1 MSINYP
7 LSEILLV
14 EDNPAE
20 AELAKMAFKKN
31 KIENPILH
39 VTDGDEALEVISSI
53 ENGKRKTASYPCGLV
68 LLDINI
74 PKINGLEVLK
84 HIKSNEHTKNIPTVI
99 LTTSEEV
106 LDIKKAYAYGAN
118 SYLVKPQDFHVF
130 IEEVRLMSKY
140 WLELNKSVLEL

>member
-1 MSINYP
+1 MSKNYP

-20 AELAKMAFKKN
+20 AELAKIAFKQN

-39 VTDGDEALEVISSI
+39 VTDGDEAMEIISSI
-53 ENGKRKTASYPCGLV
+53 EKGKRKNASHPCGLI

-74 PKINGLEVLK
+74 PKLNGLEVLK
-84 HIKSNEHTKNIPTVI
+84 YIKANEHTKNIPAVI

-118 SYLVKPQDFHVF
+118 SYLVKPHDFQVF
-130 IEEVRLMSKY
+130 IEEVRLLSKY
-140 WLELNKSVLEL
+140 WLELNKSVLTL